1 VSSIPEGLGELRLG
15 DLATFLAIR
24 RAGSITGAAR
34 ELGVTP
40 SQVSKAVSRL
50 ETTLHVQL
58 LSRGS
63 RGVGLSDSGL
73 RALPHVEA
81 AVTRLVAI
89 GSAQHEAS
97 DLTIAGPSFL
107 LAAFLPVIA
116 AGLHDPHV
124 RGLELPPALLR
135 AYSGEDF
142 FDMCLIHKTTAR
154 LPASWS
160 SVSVGELRQGLFASP
175 ALAKRLGPMPVSVDR
190 IKEIPFISP
199 VYFADGQLI
208 PADDDCPLVRTDRVV
223 GHQVFTIVLALE
235 LASQSEQLVFGPR
248 IAAHRQ
254 LAEGSIVEIPVRGWD
269 VRSPLF
275 LACSGDRV
283 LARVRNA
290 VADAV
295 RGALALAE
303 AA

>member
-1 VSSIPEGLGELRLG
+1 MSSIPERLGELRLG

-50 ETTLHVQL
+50 ENTLHVQL

-63 RGVGLSDSGL
+63 RGVGLSDPGL
-73 RALPHVEA
+73 RALPHMEA
-81 AVTRLVAI
+81 AVTRLLAM
-89 GSAQHEAS
+89 GSAQAEANE
-97 DLTIAGPSFL
+97 LTIAAPSFL
-107 LAAFLPVIA
+107 LNAFLPVIE
-116 AGLHDPHV
+116 AGV
-124 RGLELPPALLR
+124 SGQRIRGLELPPALLR

-142 FDMCLIHKTTAR
+142 FDLCLIHNTTAR
-154 LPASWS
+154 LPSSWS

-175 ALAKRLGPMPVSVDR
+175 SLAKRLGPLPVSADR
-190 IKEIPFISP
+190 IKGIPFVSP
-199 VYFADGQLI
+199 VYFADGQLV
-208 PADDDCPLVRTDRVV
+208 PADDDCPLSRTDRVV

-235 LASQSEQLVFGPR
+235 LASHGEHLVFGPR
-248 IAAHRQ
+248 IAAQRH
-254 LAEGSIVEIPVRGWD
+254 LAEGSLVEIPVRGWD
-269 VRSPLF
+269 IRGPLF